1 MENIKNIA
9 IGDLVLSVHYV
20 PVSSLKQ
27 ASYNPR
33 KWSTEARTQLKESI
47 SRFGL
52 VDPIIVNSAPNRENI
67 IVGGAFRWVVAKE
80 LGFKEVPVVYLNI
93 PDIEKEKELNL
104 RLNKNIGAWDFDLLA
119 GFDESFLS
127 DIGFTSEDLD
137 KIFALDEIP
146 EVFDL
151 EKELEKLDI
160 SNIEIQKGDV
170 WQIGPHKICC
180 GDSMIEADVL
190 KLMGGEKA
198 EMCFTDEPYLLNY
211 LKGKKKNGH
220 PTEGFGLKRDRK
232 YLETDSLPDDFIS
245 LWMDNVKK
253 VAKDDFSIISYE
265 CWKNMPIMWAEMAKR
280 WKVRNMIIWRLP
292 NRVQGFAAKYK
303 FFNKYD
309 IALVGSSGQV
319 KINDEPEE
327 ELFQNEYEAALFATS
342 GKPTWESYEK
352 GKRYCPTDFVDFK
365 ASDEKSSGQGIIF
378 GVKPVEIIIPYL
390 KVLTKRNDLI
400 VEPFCGSGSTIVAA
414 HKLGRRCYAME
425 KSNVYAEVARHR
437 IEKLTGQKAIKL

>member
-1 MENIKNIA
+1 M
-9 IGDLVLSVHYV
+9 
-20 PVSSLKQ
+20 
-27 ASYNPR
+27 
-33 KWSTEARTQLKESI
+33 
-47 SRFGL
+47 
-52 VDPIIVNSAPNRENI
+52 
-67 IVGGAFRWVVAKE
+67 
-80 LGFKEVPVVYLNI
+80 
-93 PDIEKEKELNL
+93 
-104 RLNKNIGAWDFDLLA
+104 
-119 GFDESFLS
+119 
-127 DIGFTSEDLD
+127 
-137 KIFALDEIP
+137 
-146 EVFDL
+146 
-151 EKELEKLDI
+151 
-160 SNIEIQKGDV
+160 
-170 WQIGPHKICC
+170 
-180 GDSMIEADVL
+180 
-190 KLMGGEKA
+190 
-198 EMCFTDEPYLLNY
+198 
-211 LKGKKKNGH
+211 
-220 PTEGFGLKRDRK
+220 
-232 YLETDSLPDDFIS
+232 
-245 LWMDNVKK
+245 KK